1 METFKNFLE
10 IIAEFY
16 VLPLKMPFHVENC
29 IMYSVHVMEL
39 QGTNILKMQELQ
51 NQVCEQ
57 YKIREHF

>member
-1 METFKNFLE
+1 ML
-10 IIAEFY
+10 
-16 VLPLKMPFHVENC
+16 FHVENC

-51 NQVCEQ
+51 NQVYKQ